1 MYDQNRRVHAL
12 FIGFPNGNGSSDLL
26 NAGFTPR
33 FGLTEVLSVEI
44 KGLISEST
52 LWIWPISR

>member
-12 FIGFPNGNGSSDLL
+12 FIGFPNGKGSSDLL

-44 KGLISEST
+44 
-52 LWIWPISR
+52 